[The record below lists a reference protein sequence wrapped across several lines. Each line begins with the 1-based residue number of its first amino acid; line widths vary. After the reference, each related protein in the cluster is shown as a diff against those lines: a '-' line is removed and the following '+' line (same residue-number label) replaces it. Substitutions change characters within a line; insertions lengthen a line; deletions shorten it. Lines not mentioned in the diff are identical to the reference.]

1 MVFNMRHILLLI
13 LCSIP
18 LCSVAETKDFN
29 EKSAISTDGNKS
41 DTKFSLSISN
51 LVSSSKVQTS
61 DKIEL
66 ALSLTPDASDI
77 GKSVDLFNVINIEG
91 AWWMLSLDG
100 AYVPWTSL
108 SLKQLEPF
116 AEQVMLEGE
125 NNIELL
131 SGNFTATGEIKY
143 FFGYIADGATHL
155 IFSPQ
160 AFIFTIEEGEAYVG
174 IGTEQALSLYQSDI
188 EEGIVQT
195 KCIACHVTGGVARDS
210 KLIFTRPND
219 LSSENNF
226 NTFKNLLIEKNDF
239 GKHVLNKVAGGNS
252 HGGGAQISSG
262 SNEYSIFSDF
272 IETLA
277 SSLNPDFQS
286 IRFENGEEEVAQK
299 SNILSNIILED
310 TSETLRRSALVFAG
324 RLPTTTEL
332 NQFENGKDYAKRQ
345 IIKSFM
351 DEPNFHDFVF
361 NAVEERFFIT
371 STREGGF
378 NAQLLQFPYLRK
390 AICDAE
396 RDLPPP
402 GFAQDLRNKIIHYG
416 NRTAH
421 ELFYYVI
428 ANDLPYTEI
437 LTADYVMLNK
447 FLNPLL
453 LGTASFDDSED
464 DTVYKP
470 AKIEGYIENTWK
482 LLEGSGKSELEIVER
497 FPCPDEIPVSDTL
510 PYPHAGILT
519 DSAFLERYP
528 TTATN
533 RNRARARWVLYHF
546 LGIDIEKSSQRPV
559 DPEVLADTNN
569 PTMNNSN
576 CAVCHAILDPVAGA
590 FQNWDD
596 FSYYKPVGGALDQ
609 HYRHPPDGSE
619 TDYEWGD
626 YWYRDMRA
634 PGLFDHAIQDNDFA
648 LQELAELIVKES
660 GFRTAAVKFWWS
672 AVMGSPLLD
681 RPAAADDYG
690 YENQLAAYD
699 AQQAAV
705 KEFAEGFNQDLNV
718 KELLID
724 MVISP
729 WFRGA
734 TRSSDDFTGIQT
746 LSDLGAETRL
756 SGKQLYDKT
765 GKLGGYYWGNDFWR
779 LNNIHYNYGAFQDYN
794 VIFGGIDSKGV
805 LEKQQKYT
813 PVMLSV
819 ALTHATDSACPIV
832 LKEFILAKEDRRLFS
847 MVEESVTPDTDEN
860 LIKKQINQLY
870 SRLHGK
876 KYAIDDYEVAIAYEL
891 FESIWNDKKT
901 GYLQSQS
908 CLWNTDATFLDELF
922 DELGI
927 DDLDDLTEINTY
939 GLNWSKAA
947 YSVLNPYTADPYYT
961 KKAWVAVM
969 IYMLSHYDY
978 LHE

>member
-1 MVFNMRHILLLI
+1 MRYILLCF

-18 LCSVAETKDFN
+18 LCSVAESKNFD
-29 EKSAISTDGNKS
+29 EKSAISTAGKKS
-41 DTKFSLSISN
+41 GSRFSLSISN
-51 LVSSSKVQTS
+51 LASSSLVKTS

-66 ALSLTPDASDI
+66 ALSLIPDASDI

-91 AWWMLSLDG
+91 AWWMLSLEG

-116 AEQVMLEGE
+116 AEQVILEDE

-131 SGNFTATGEIKY
+131 SGNFSATGEIKL
-143 FFGYIADGATHL
+143 FFAYIADGATDL
-155 IFSPQ
+155 VVTPQ
-160 AFIFTIEEGEAYVG
+160 AFKFTIEEGEPSVG

-188 EEGIVQT
+188 EEDIVQT
-195 KCIACHVTGGVARDS
+195 KCIACHVTGGIARDS
-210 KLIFTRPND
+210 KLIFSRPND

-239 GKHVLNKVAGGNS
+239 GKHVLNKVTGGNS

-286 IRFENGEEEVAQK
+286 IRFENGEEEVTQT

-310 TSETLRRSALVFAG
+310 TSETVRRSALVFAG
-324 RLPTTTEL
+324 RLPTTIEL
-332 NQFENGKDYAKRQ
+332 NQFKNGKDYAKRQ

-351 DEPNFHDFVF
+351 DESYFHDFVF
-361 NAVEERFFIT
+361 NAVEERLFIT
-371 STREGGF
+371 STFSGGF
-378 NAQLLQFPYLRK
+378 NAELLQFPYLRE

-396 RDLPPP
+396 RDIQPEKDWD
-402 GFAQDLRNKIIHYG
+402 FRRKIIDYG

-453 LGTASFDDSED
+453 LGTATFDKSD
-464 DTVYKP
+464 DEAVYKP
-470 AKIEGYIENTWK
+470 ANIEGYINEIWNAW
-482 LLEGSGKSELEIVER
+482 EDQSELEIVNQ
-497 FPCPDEIPVSDTL
+497 FPCPDEIPVSDIL
-510 PYPHAGILT
+510 PYPHAGILS
-519 DSAFLERYP
+519 DGAFLDRYP

-590 FQNWDD
+590 FQNWND
-596 FSYYKPVGGALDQ
+596 FSYYQPVGGALDQ
-609 HYRHPPDGSE
+609 NYKHPPDGSE

-634 PGLFDHAIQDNDFA
+634 PGLFEHAIQDNDFA

-660 GFRTAAVKFWWS
+660 GFRTAAVKFWWP

-681 RPAAADDYG
+681 RPAAVDDYG

-705 KEFAEGFNQDLNV
+705 KEFAEGFNQDLNL

-724 MVISP
+724 MVLSP

-734 TRSSDDFTGIQT
+734 TSSSDDFTGIQT

-765 GKLGGYYWGNDFWR
+765 GKLGGYYWGNGFWR
-779 LNNIHYNYGAFQDYN
+779 LNDIHNNYGAFQDYN
-794 VIFGGIDSKGV
+794 VIFGGIDSKAV
-805 LEKQQKYT
+805 LEKQQEYT
-813 PVMLSV
+813 PVILSV

-847 MVEESVTPDTDEN
+847 MVEESITPDTDEN
-860 LIKKQINQLY
+860 LIKKQISQLY

-891 FESIWNDKKT
+891 FESIWNEKKT
-901 GYLQSQS
+901 GHLQS
-908 CLWNTDATFLDELF
+908 CHWGNDATFLDELF

-939 GLNWSKAA
+939 GLNWSQAGNE
-947 YSVLNPYTADPYYT
+947 VLNPYTSDPYYT